1 MSTPPTKPMGPPA
14 GLVPPVEPAPTSAPP
29 AAPAP
34 KVVDLPS
41 GKELDDAGAAK
52 LQAARLVRLIV
63 VAGPPGAGKTT
74 LVTSL
79 YELFQKKP
87 VGKIAF
93 GGSGTLPAFERR
105 CHISRTASERSVPD
119 TERTPYGEVR
129 YLHLRV
135 GSDDLRHNPLD
146 LLFTD
151 VSGESF
157 ERARDSISE
166 CQQLGFLK
174 MADHFLLL
182 MDCEKLIDR
191 VKRWDAA
198 NDSMA
203 LLQSCLD
210 SGMLG
215 NNCFVN
221 VLWTK
226 YDFVEA
232 AADSTHEQF
241 FEKTINEFKTR
252 FGTRVSR
259 LTFTKVAARPMG
271 VDNLEFGYGIPELL
285 KEWSNDSPRDRAMN
299 LIPEDTAG
307 SRESEKFLTRH
318 LDKVRE
324 T

>member
-1 MSTPPTKPMGPPA
+1 MSTQPPK
-14 GLVPPVEPAPTSAPP
+14 LNVPPPESPQPVAPP
-29 AAPAP
+29 PPAP
-34 KVVDLPS
+34 KVIELPA
-41 GKELDDAGAAK
+41 GKELDDAAAAK
-52 LQAARLVRLIV
+52 LQASRLVRLIV

-87 VGKIAF
+87 VAEIAF
-93 GGSGTLPAFERR
+93 AGSSTLPAFERR
-105 CHISRTASERSVPD
+105 CHISRTASERSQPD
-119 TERTPYGEVR
+119 TERTPHGEVR

-135 GSDDLRHNPLD
+135 AADDLRHDPLD

-166 CQQLGFLK
+166 CQQLGFLR

-182 MDCEKLIDR
+182 MDCEKLIDHG
-191 VKRWDAA
+191 KRWQAA
-198 NDSMA
+198 HDSMT
-203 LLQSCLD
+203 LLRSCLD

-215 NNCFVN
+215 NGCFVN

-226 YDFVEA
+226 YDLVEA
-232 AADSTHEQF
+232 AGDGAHDTFFKKIST
-241 FEKTINEFKTR
+241 EFKTE
-252 FGTRVSR
+252 FGSRVGR

-271 VDNLEFGYGIPELL
+271 VDNLEFGYGIPDLL

-299 LIPEDTAG
+299 LIPEESTG

-318 LDKVRE
+318 LNKVRE